1 MSWFRKNPPPPQ
13 ETAKKTPSTATIRLK
28 VMRPERFSDAPLV
41 ADELLRGRTV
51 VLNLEAVER
60 DDLRHLLDFISGVT
74 YALDGSIKK
83 ISGNATF
90 IVTPHSVALA
100 DADAAEEA
108 LGNVAEGEAATRAD
122 AEPAERYDPVAAMFS
137 ASDEEEGQ

>member
-100 DADAAEEA
+100 DADAADEA
-108 LGNVAEGEAATRAD
+108 LGNAEGEAAMHTN
-122 AEPAERYDPVAAMFS
+122 AEAAERYDPVAAMFS
-137 ASDEEEGQ
+137 ASDEDEGQ